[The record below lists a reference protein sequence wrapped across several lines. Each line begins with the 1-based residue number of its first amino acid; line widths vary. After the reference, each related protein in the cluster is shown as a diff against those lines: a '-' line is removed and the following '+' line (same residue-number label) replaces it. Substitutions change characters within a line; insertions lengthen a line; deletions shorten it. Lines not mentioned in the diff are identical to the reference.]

1 MLSITGPIAIL
12 LWMAMVIAGAVLCRR
27 LRPNQRELSRK
38 IVHIGTG
45 AVVPLAW
52 FFEIPFVVA
61 LPVAAV
67 ITVVTT
73 INHQWR
79 FIPAVEDV
87 DRNSYGTIAYGI
99 AITTLLLLFW
109 PTRADAVSAGVLVMA
124 LGDGLAGLIGRNV
137 ASPKWVLFGQTKSS
151 VGTMTMAVVS
161 GLVLIGLARWSGADL
176 SLPAALGMVAMATG
190 LEQLSWSGLD
200 NLSVPLSV
208 GVLWSQLVIRTKAL
222 MLRR

>member
-1 MLSITGPIAIL
+1 
-12 LWMAMVIAGAVLCRR
+12 MVVAGAVLCRR

-87 DRNSYGTIAYGI
+87 DRNSYGTIAYGV
-99 AITTLLLLFW
+99 AITTLLWLFW
-109 PTRADAVSAGVLVMA
+109 PGRADAVSAGVLVMA

-137 ASPKWVLFGQTKSS
+137 DSPKWVLFGQTKSS
-151 VGTMTMAVVS
+151 VGTITMAVVS
-161 GLVLIGLARWSGADL
+161 SLVLIGLAQWSGADL

-190 LEQLSWSGLD
+190 LEQLSWGGLD
-200 NLSVPLSV
+200 NLSVPFSV
-208 GVLWSQLVIRTKAL
+208 GVLWSQLVV
-222 MLRR
+222 

>member
-1 MLSITGPIAIL
+1 
-12 LWMAMVIAGAVLCRR
+12 MVVAGAVLCRR

-161 GLVLIGLARWSGADL
+161 GLVLIGLARWSGVDL
-176 SLPAALGMVAMATG
+176 SLPAAFGMVAMATG

-208 GVLWSQLVIRTKAL
+208 GVLWSQLVV
-222 MLRR
+222 

>member
-1 MLSITGPIAIL
+1 MLPITGPIAIL
-12 LWMAMVIAGAVLCRR
+12 LWMAMVVAGAVLCRR

-190 LEQLSWSGLD
+190 LEQLSWRGLD

-208 GVLWSQLVIRTKAL
+208 GVLWSQLVV
-222 MLRR
+222 

>member
-1 MLSITGPIAIL
+1 MLPITGPIAIL
-12 LWMAMVIAGAVLCRR
+12 LWMAMVVAGAVLCRR

-151 VGTMTMAVVS
+151 VGTMTMTVVS

-190 LEQLSWSGLD
+190 LEQLSWRGLD

-208 GVLWSQLVIRTKAL
+208 GVLWSQLVV
-222 MLRR
+222 

>member
-1 MLSITGPIAIL
+1 
-12 LWMAMVIAGAVLCRR
+12 MVVAGAVLCRR

-109 PTRADAVSAGVLVMA
+109 PTRADAVSAGVRVMA

-176 SLPAALGMVAMATG
+176 SLPTALGMVAIATG
-190 LEQLSWSGLD
+190 LEQLSWRGLD

-208 GVLWSQLVIRTKAL
+208 GVLWSQLVV
-222 MLRR
+222 

>member
-190 LEQLSWSGLD
+190 LEQLSWRGLD

-208 GVLWSQLVIRTKAL
+208 GVLWSQLVV
-222 MLRR
+222 

>member
-1 MLSITGPIAIL
+1 
-12 LWMAMVIAGAVLCRR
+12 MVIAGAVLCRR
-27 LRPNQRELSRK
+27 VRPNQRELSRK

-151 VGTMTMAVVS
+151 IGTMTMAVVS

-208 GVLWSQLVIRTKAL
+208 GVLWSQMVV
-222 MLRR
+222 

>member
-1 MLSITGPIAIL
+1 MLPITGPIAIL
-12 LWMAMVIAGAVLCRR
+12 LWMAMVVAGAVLCRR

-52 FFEIPFVVA
+52 FFQIPFVVA

-67 ITVVTT
+67 ITIVTT

-87 DRNSYGTIAYGI
+87 DRNSYGTIAYGM

-176 SLPAALGMVAMATG
+176 SLPAAFGMVAMGTG
-190 LEQLSWSGLD
+190 LEQLSWRGLD

-208 GVLWSQLVIRTKAL
+208 GVLWNQLVV
-222 MLRR
+222 

>member
-1 MLSITGPIAIL
+1 MSPASAEPTGTEP
-12 LWMAMVIAGAVLCRR
+12 
-27 LRPNQRELSRK
+27 K

-52 FFEIPFVVA
+52 FFQIPFVVA

-67 ITVVTT
+67 ITVVTAL
-73 INHQWR
+73 NHQWR
-79 FIPAVEDV
+79 FIPAVEDI
-87 DRNSYGTIAYGI
+87 DRNSYGTIAYGV

-109 PTRADAVSAGVLVMA
+109 PGRADAVSAGVLVMA

-137 ASPKWVLFGQTKSS
+137 DSPKWVLFGQTKSS

-161 GLVLIGLARWSGADL
+161 GLVLIGLAQWSGVDL

-190 LEQLSWSGLD
+190 LEQLSWGGLD

-208 GVLWSQLVIRTKAL
+208 GVLWSQLMV
-222 MLRR
+222 

>member
-1 MLSITGPIAIL
+1 
-12 LWMAMVIAGAVLCRR
+12 MVVAGAVLCRR

-87 DRNSYGTIAYGI
+87 DRNSYGTIAYGV
-99 AITTLLLLFW
+99 AITTLLWLFW
-109 PTRADAVSAGVLVMA
+109 PGRADAVSAGVLVMA

-137 ASPKWVLFGQTKSS
+137 DSPTWVLFGQTKSS
-151 VGTMTMAVVS
+151 VGTMTMAVVT
-161 GLVLIGLARWSGADL
+161 GLVLIGLAQWSGTDL

-190 LEQLSWSGLD
+190 LEQLSWGGLD

-208 GVLWSQLVIRTKAL
+208 GVLWSQLMV
-222 MLRR
+222 

>member
-1 MLSITGPIAIL
+1 
-12 LWMAMVIAGAVLCRR
+12 MVIVGAVLCRR

-208 GVLWSQLVIRTKAL
+208 GVLWSQLVV
-222 MLRR
+222 

>member
-1 MLSITGPIAIL
+1 
-12 LWMAMVIAGAVLCRR
+12 MVIAGAVLCRR

-87 DRNSYGTIAYGI
+87 DRNSYGTIAYGV

-109 PTRADAVSAGVLVMA
+109 PARADAVSAGVLVMA

-137 ASPKWVLFGQTKSS
+137 DSPKWVLFGQTKSS

-208 GVLWSQLVIRTKAL
+208 GVLWSQLVV
-222 MLRR
+222 

>member
-1 MLSITGPIAIL
+1 
-12 LWMAMVIAGAVLCRR
+12 MVIAGAVLCRR
-27 LRPNQRELSRK
+27 VRPNQRELSRK

-137 ASPKWVLFGQTKSS
+137 ASPTWVLFGQTKSS

-190 LEQLSWSGLD
+190 LEQLSWRGLD

-208 GVLWSQLVIRTKAL
+208 GVLWSQLVV
-222 MLRR
+222 

>member
-1 MLSITGPIAIL
+1 
-12 LWMAMVIAGAVLCRR
+12 MVIGAAVLCRR
-27 LRPNQRELSRK
+27 FRPDQRELSRK

-45 AVVPLAW
+45 AVLPLAW
-52 FFEIPFVVA
+52 AFTIPAMVAIPFA
-61 LPVAAV
+61 
-67 ITVVTT
+67 IVVTLLT
-73 INHQWR
+73 WMNHQWR
-79 FIPAVEDV
+79 LIPAVEDV

-137 ASPKWVLFGQTKSS
+137 KSPKWVLFGQTKSS

-161 GLVLIGLARWSGADL
+161 SLVLIGLARWSGADL
-176 SLPAALGMVAMATG
+176 SLPATLGMVAIATG
-190 LEQLSWSGLD
+190 LEQLSWGGLD

-208 GVLWSQLVIRTKAL
+208 GMLWSQLVG
-222 MLRR
+222 

>member
-1 MLSITGPIAIL
+1 
-12 LWMAMVIAGAVLCRR
+12 MVVAGAVLCRR

-161 GLVLIGLARWSGADL
+161 GLVLIGLARWSGVDL
-176 SLPAALGMVAMATG
+176 SLPAALGMVAIATG

-208 GVLWSQLVIRTKAL
+208 GVLWSQLVV
-222 MLRR
+222 

>member
-1 MLSITGPIAIL
+1 
-12 LWMAMVIAGAVLCRR
+12 MVVAGAVLCRR

-52 FFEIPFVVA
+52 FFQIPFVVA

-208 GVLWSQLVIRTKAL
+208 GVLWSQLVV
-222 MLRR
+222 

>member
-1 MLSITGPIAIL
+1 
-12 LWMAMVIAGAVLCRR
+12 MVIAGAVLCRR

-124 LGDGLAGLIGRNV
+124 LGDGLAGLVGRNV
-137 ASPKWVLFGQTKSS
+137 VSPKWVLFGQTKSS
-151 VGTMTMAVVS
+151 IGTMTMAVVS

-208 GVLWSQLVIRTKAL
+208 GVLWSQLVV
-222 MLRR
+222 

>member
-1 MLSITGPIAIL
+1 
-12 LWMAMVIAGAVLCRR
+12 MAMVIAGAVLCRR

-208 GVLWSQLVIRTKAL
+208 GVLWSQLVV
-222 MLRR
+222 

>member
-1 MLSITGPIAIL
+1 
-12 LWMAMVIAGAVLCRR
+12 MAVAGAVLCRR

-208 GVLWSQLVIRTKAL
+208 GVLWSQLVV
-222 MLRR
+222 

>member
-1 MLSITGPIAIL
+1 
-12 LWMAMVIAGAVLCRR
+12 MVIAGAVLCRR

-137 ASPKWVLFGQTKSS
+137 DSPTWVLFGQTKSS

-161 GLVLIGLARWSGADL
+161 SLVLIGLAQGSGTDL

-190 LEQLSWSGLD
+190 LEQLSWGGLD

-208 GVLWSQLVIRTKAL
+208 GVLWSQLMV
-222 MLRR
+222 

>member
-1 MLSITGPIAIL
+1 MLPITGPIAIL

-190 LEQLSWSGLD
+190 LEQLSWRGLD

-208 GVLWSQLVIRTKAL
+208 GVLWSQLVV
-222 MLRR
+222 

>member
-1 MLSITGPIAIL
+1 
-12 LWMAMVIAGAVLCRR
+12 MVVAGAVLCRR

-190 LEQLSWSGLD
+190 LEQLSWRGLD
-200 NLSVPLSV
+200 NVSVPLSV
-208 GVLWSQLVIRTKAL
+208 GVVWSQLVV
-222 MLRR
+222 

>member
-1 MLSITGPIAIL
+1 LLSITGPIAIL
-12 LWMAMVIAGAVLCRR
+12 TWMAMVIAGAVLCRR

-208 GVLWSQLVIRTKAL
+208 GVLWSQLVV
-222 MLRR
+222 

>member
-1 MLSITGPIAIL
+1 MLSFTGPIAIL
-12 LWMAMVIAGAVLCRR
+12 IWMAMVTAGAVLCRR

-52 FFEIPFVVA
+52 FFQIPFVVA

-87 DRNSYGTIAYGI
+87 DRNSYGTIAYGV

-109 PTRADAVSAGVLVMA
+109 PGRADAVSAGVLVMA

-137 ASPKWVLFGQTKSS
+137 DSPKWVLFGQTKSS

-161 GLVLIGLARWSGADL
+161 GLVLIGLAQWSGTDL

-190 LEQLSWSGLD
+190 LEQLSWGGLD

-208 GVLWSQLVIRTKAL
+208 GVLWSQLMV
-222 MLRR
+222 

>member
-1 MLSITGPIAIL
+1 
-12 LWMAMVIAGAVLCRR
+12 MVIAGAVLCRR

-99 AITTLLLLFW
+99 SITTLLLLFW

-124 LGDGLAGLIGRNV
+124 LGDGLAGLVGRNV
-137 ASPKWVLFGQTKSS
+137 ESPKWVLFGQTKSS
-151 VGTMTMAVVS
+151 IGTMTMAVVS

-208 GVLWSQLVIRTKAL
+208 GMLWSQLVV
-222 MLRR
+222 

>member
-1 MLSITGPIAIL
+1 LLSITGPIAIL
-12 LWMAMVIAGAVLCRR
+12 TWMAMVVAGAVLCRR

-67 ITVVTT
+67 ITVVTR

-79 FIPAVEDV
+79 FIPPLGGV
-87 DRNSYGTIAYGI
+87 DRNSYGALAYRI
-99 AITTLLLLFW
+99 AITTLALLVW
-109 PTRADAVSAGVLVMA
+109 PTRAGAVSAGGCVVA
-124 LGDGLAGLIGRNV
+124 LGGGVAGLIGRNV

-208 GVLWSQLVIRTKAL
+208 GVLWSQLVV
-222 MLRR
+222 

>member
-1 MLSITGPIAIL
+1 MLSFTGPIAIL
-12 LWMAMVIAGAVLCRR
+12 IWMAMVTAGAVLCRR

-87 DRNSYGTIAYGI
+87 DRNSYGTIAYGV
-99 AITTLLLLFW
+99 AITTLLWLFW
-109 PTRADAVSAGVLVMA
+109 PGRADAVSAGVLVMA

-137 ASPKWVLFGQTKSS
+137 DSPKWVLFGQTKSS
-151 VGTMTMAVVS
+151 VGTLTMAVVS
-161 GLVLIGLARWSGADL
+161 GLVLIGLAQWSGTDL

-190 LEQLSWSGLD
+190 LEQLSWGGLD
-200 NLSVPLSV
+200 NLSVPFSV
-208 GVLWSQLVIRTKAL
+208 GVLWSQLVV
-222 MLRR
+222 

>member
-1 MLSITGPIAIL
+1 MLSFTGPIAIL
-12 LWMAMVIAGAVLCRR
+12 LWMAMVVAGAVLCRR

-208 GVLWSQLVIRTKAL
+208 GVLWSQLVV
-222 MLRR
+222 

>member
-27 LRPNQRELSRK
+27 LRPNQREMSRK

-176 SLPAALGMVAMATG
+176 SLPTALGMVAMATG

-208 GVLWSQLVIRTKAL
+208 GVLWSQLVV
-222 MLRR
+222 

>member
-1 MLSITGPIAIL
+1 MLPITGPIAIL
-12 LWMAMVIAGAVLCRR
+12 TWMAMVVAGAMLCRR

-161 GLVLIGLARWSGADL
+161 GLVLIGLAQWSGTDL

-190 LEQLSWSGLD
+190 LEQLSWRGLD

-208 GVLWSQLVIRTKAL
+208 GVLWSQLVV
-222 MLRR
+222 

>member
-1 MLSITGPIAIL
+1 
-12 LWMAMVIAGAVLCRR
+12 MVVAGAVLCRR

-124 LGDGLAGLIGRNV
+124 LGDGLAGLFGRNV

-208 GVLWSQLVIRTKAL
+208 GVLWSQLVV
-222 MLRR
+222 

>member
-1 MLSITGPIAIL
+1 
-12 LWMAMVIAGAVLCRR
+12 MVIAGAVLCRR

-87 DRNSYGTIAYGI
+87 DRNSYGTIAYGV

-109 PTRADAVSAGVLVMA
+109 PGRADAVSAGVLVMA
-124 LGDGLAGLIGRNV
+124 MGDGLAGLIGRNV

-176 SLPAALGMVAMATG
+176 SVPAALGMVAMATG
-190 LEQLSWSGLD
+190 LEQFSWSGLD

-208 GVLWSQLVIRTKAL
+208 GALWNQLVV
-222 MLRR
+222 

>member
-1 MLSITGPIAIL
+1 MTGPIAIL
-12 LWMAMVIAGAVLCRR
+12 IWMAMVTAGAVSCRR

-208 GVLWSQLVIRTKAL
+208 GVLWSQLVV
-222 MLRR
+222 

>member
-12 LWMAMVIAGAVLCRR
+12 LWMAMVVAGAVLCRR

-137 ASPKWVLFGQTKSS
+137 GSPKWVLFGQTKSS

-190 LEQLSWSGLD
+190 LEQLSWRGLD

-208 GVLWSQLVIRTKAL
+208 GVLWSQLVV
-222 MLRR
+222 